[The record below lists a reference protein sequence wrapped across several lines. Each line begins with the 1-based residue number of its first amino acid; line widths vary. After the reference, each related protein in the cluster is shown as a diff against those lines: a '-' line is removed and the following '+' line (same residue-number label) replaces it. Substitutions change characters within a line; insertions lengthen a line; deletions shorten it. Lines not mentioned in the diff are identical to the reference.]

1 MGISKKLKMIKN
13 NEYLIFK
20 MQNKSNFLIISQL
33 ILFLLSL
40 LGISPL

>member
-20 MQNKSNFLIISQL
+20 MQNKLFSILKV
-33 ILFLLSL
+33 LFLFV
-40 LGISPL
+40 